1 MEWLKWLARFGIVFA
16 AFLAVD
22 MVWLVFVARKFYV
35 KQIGYLMREP
45 VNFAAAFLFYLVF
58 VAGIL
63 FFVLQPALEK
73 DSLAHAALAGAFFG
87 LVTYATYD
95 LTNLST
101 VKDWPLLVTVVDLAW
116 GTTLSLLVSVI
127 GFLAI
132 RRWVP

>member
-35 KQIGYLMREP
+35 KQIGFLMREP
-45 VNFAAAFLFYLVF
+45 VNFVAAFVFYIIF

-73 DSLAHAALAGAFFG
+73 DSLAQAALAGAFFG